1 MTDIK
6 EMLYELGYSNIS
18 EYPKEYRTR
27 PIYRE
32 SDNNTVLRI
41 DKSTGR
47 FVDFAENIS
56 GSFEDLVKITL
67 KMKSID
73 EAQKWVS
80 SKGTSQGET
89 KVTIIKPEIKSPKVF
104 DKSCLSKLV
113 RNHIYWQG
121 RGISEETISQ
131 FKGGIIAEGKMKNRY
146 VFPIFD
152 AKDRLV
158 GVSGRYTKE
167 IKYDS
172 IPKWKHIG
180 DKYAWKYPLFLNH
193 EIIKE
198 HNSVF
203 LVESIGD
210 MLALWEA
217 GAKNSIVTFGLDIS
231 SAIMGTLLRF
241 DLGKIYVSFN
251 NDSKKNS
258 RGNMAAEKVKNKLLN
273 HFDPSQIEVKLPSK
287 NDFGDMTKQ
296 EIKTWLK
303 QNTSQHLG

>member
-41 DKSTGR
+41 DKTTGR

-67 KMKSID
+67 KMKTMD
-73 EAQKWVS
+73 EAEEWVS
-80 SKGTSQGET
+80 SKGGSSSKARVEA
-89 KVTIIKPEIKSPKVF
+89 VKPEIKSPKIF
-104 DKSCLSKLV
+104 NKDCLSKLV
-113 RNHIYWQG
+113 RNHIYWVG
-121 RGISEETISQ
+121 RGISEDTISQ
-131 FKGGIIAEGKMKNRY
+131 FKGGIIGEGKMKNRY
-146 VFPIFD
+146 IFPIFD

-167 IKYDS
+167 TQYN

-193 EIIKE
+193 EIIKNE
-198 HNSVF
+198 KSVF

-217 GAKNSIVTFGLDIS
+217 GVKNTIVTFGLDIS
-231 SAIMGTLLRF
+231 SAVMGTLLRF
-241 DLGKIYVSFN
+241 DLDKVYISFN
-251 NDSKKNS
+251 NDSDKNN
-258 RGNMAAEKVKNKLLN
+258 RGNLAAEKAQKKLLN
-273 HFDPSQIEVKLPSK
+273 HFDPNQIEVKLPSK
-287 NDFGDMTKQ
+287 NDFGDMTTQ
-296 EIKTWLK
+296 EIKEWVK
-303 QNTSQHLG
+303 VNIYQRQG

>member
-41 DKSTGR
+41 DKTTGR

-67 KMKSID
+67 KMKSIND
-73 EAQKWVS
+73 AQKWVS
-80 SKGTSQGET
+80 SKGDGDNEIKQ
-89 KVTIIKPEIKSPKVF
+89 VAPKPEIKSPKIF
-104 DKSCLSKLV
+104 NKSCLNKLV
-113 RNHIYWQG
+113 SNHIYWKN
-121 RGISEETISQ
+121 RGISESTISQ
-131 FKGGIIAEGKMKNRY
+131 FKGGLITEGKMKNRY

-152 AKDRLV
+152 GKNRLV
-158 GVSGRYTKE
+158 GVSGRYTQE

-193 EIIKE
+193 EIIK
-198 HNSVF
+198 NTKSVF

-210 MLALWEA
+210 MLALWDA
-217 GAKNSIVTFGLDIS
+217 GVKNSIVTFGLEVS
-231 SAIMGTLLRF
+231 PAITGVLLRF
-241 DLGKIYVSFN
+241 DLDRVYISFN
-251 NDSKKNS
+251 NDSGKNS
-258 RGNMAAEKVKNKLLN
+258 RGNLAAKKAYKKLLK
-273 HFDPSQIEVKLPSK
+273 HFDPNQVEVKLPSK
-287 NDFGDMTKQ
+287 NDFGDMNTKEIQ
-296 EIKTWLK
+296 EWLK
-303 QNTSQHLG
+303 ENTFQHHE

>member
-1 MTDIK
+1 VTDIK

-18 EYPKEYRTR
+18 EYPREYRTR

-56 GSFEDLVKITL
+56 GSFEDLVKLTL
-67 KMKSID
+67 RMKSID

-80 SKGTSQGET
+80 SKDQSSGEA
-89 KVTIIKPEIKSPKVF
+89 KVTIIKPEIKSPKIF
-104 DKSCLSKLV
+104 NKSCLSKLV
-113 RNHIYWQG
+113 SNHTYWLG
-121 RGISEETISQ
+121 RGISEDTISQ
-131 FKGGIIAEGKMKNRY
+131 FQGGIIGEGKMKNRY

-158 GVSGRYTKE
+158 GVSGRYTLP

-193 EIIKE
+193 ERILEKKE
-198 HNSVF
+198 VF

-210 MLALWEA
+210 MLSLWEA
-217 GAKNSIVTFGLDIS
+217 GYKNSIVTFGLDIS
-231 SAIMGTLLRF
+231 SSIMGVLLRF
-241 DLGKIYVSFN
+241 DLNKIYISFN
-251 NDSKKNS
+251 NDSDKNS
-258 RGNMAAEKVKNKLLN
+258 RGNLAAKKAQQKLLR
-273 HFDPSQIEVKLPSK
+273 HFDPNQVEVKLPSK
-287 NDFGDMTKQ
+287 NDFGDMNTK
-296 EIKTWLK
+296 EIQTWVK
-303 QNTSQHLG
+303 QNTYQRHE

>member
-18 EYPKEYRTR
+18 EYPREYRTR

-56 GSFEDLVKITL
+56 GSFEDLVKLTL

-80 SKGTSQGET
+80 SKGQSQGET
-89 KVTIIKPEIKSPKVF
+89 KIAIVKPEIKSPKIF
-104 DKSCLSKLV
+104 DKSCLNKLV
-113 RNHIYWQG
+113 SNHIYWQN
-121 RGISEETISQ
+121 RGVSEDTIAQ
-131 FKGGIIAEGKMKNRY
+131 FRGGIIGEGKMKNRY

-167 IKYDS
+167 IKYDN

-193 EIIKE
+193 KIILNKKE
-198 HNSVF
+198 VF

-210 MLALWEA
+210 MLSLWEA
-217 GAKNSIVTFGLDIS
+217 GVKNSIVTFGLDIS

-241 DLGKIYVSFN
+241 DLNKIYVSFN
-251 NDSKKNS
+251 NDSQKNS
-258 RGNMAAEKVKNKLLN
+258 RGNLAAKKALGKLSN
-273 HFDPSQIEVKLPSK
+273 HFDSNQIEIKLPTK
-287 NDFGDMTKQ
+287 NDFGDMNKQ
-296 EIKTWLK
+296 EIITWLN
-303 QNTSQHLG
+303 QNTSQHRG

>member
-1 MTDIK
+1 
-6 EMLYELGYSNIS
+6 MLYELGYSNIS

-56 GSFEDLVKITL
+56 GSFEDLVKLTL
-67 KMKSID
+67 RMKSID

-80 SKGTSQGET
+80 SKGQSSGET
-89 KVTIIKPEIKSPKVF
+89 KVTIIKPEVKSPKIF
-104 DKSCLSKLV
+104 NKSCLSKLV
-113 RNHIYWQG
+113 SNHAYWRG
-121 RGISEETISQ
+121 RGVSEDTISQ
-131 FKGGIIAEGKMKNRY
+131 FRGGIIGEGKMKNRY

-158 GVSGRYTKE
+158 GVSGRYTLP

-193 EIIKE
+193 EIILEKKE
-198 HNSVF
+198 VF

-210 MLALWEA
+210 MLSLWEA
-217 GAKNSIVTFGLDIS
+217 GYKNSIVTFGLDIS
-231 SAIMGTLLRF
+231 SSIMGVLLRF
-241 DLGKIYVSFN
+241 DLSKIYISFN
-251 NDSKKNS
+251 NDSNKNS
-258 RGNMAAEKVKNKLLN
+258 RGNLASKKVKHKLLN
-273 HFDPSQIEVKLPSK
+273 HFDPNQVEVKLPTK
-287 NDFGDMTKQ
+287 NDFGDMNTK
-296 EIKTWLK
+296 EIQAWVKE
-303 QNTSQHLG
+303 NTSQHHG